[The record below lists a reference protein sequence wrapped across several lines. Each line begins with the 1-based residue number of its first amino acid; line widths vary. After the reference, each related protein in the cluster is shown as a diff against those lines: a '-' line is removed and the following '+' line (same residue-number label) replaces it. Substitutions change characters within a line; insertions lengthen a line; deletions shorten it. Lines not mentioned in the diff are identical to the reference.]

1 MEDRVGYKMMQL
13 DSIIIEKTRKK
24 VGARKTKSVLKIR
37 RKSNNFAC
45 IFMQTVVAEGWTP
58 QDHRSSVQKT
68 LTNKGLQMKLYTLS
82 WQPPIVKGGS
92 RFRLLSLHEFLGR
105 HTEGDQSLHMHALG
119 YPTGESRK
127 VQSARDEED
136 LDEHES

>member
-13 DSIIIEKTRKK
+13 DSIIIEKTRKE

-37 RKSNNFAC
+37 RKSNDFAC

-68 LTNKGLQMKLYTLS
+68 LTNKGLPMKLYTLS

-92 RFRLLSLHEFLGR
+92 NSTSFPFTNFLGII
-105 HTEGDQSLHMHALG
+105 
-119 YPTGESRK
+119 RK
-127 VQSARDEED
+127 VTSRFTCM
-136 LDEHES
+136 H